1 MIYLEPDLSPLD
13 PAARQIE
20 GQMTY
25 LEPDLSPLD
34 PGARQ
39 IEGQMIPDLRTYP

>member
-1 MIYLEPDLSPLD
+1 MIHLEPDLSPLD

-20 GQMTY
+20 GQMIY

-34 PGARQ
+34 PPRR
-39 IEGQMIPDLRTYP
+39 PVP